1 MAKRL
6 TEESLNTEPK
16 FAIELDVETHKN
28 LIRYIILTNN
38 GLGRNE
44 FINSLIK
51 KELEG
56 KVLDNTFIHLFKT
69 KTPYY
74 FNKSELI
81 ENGIAEA
88 SKFLIDNDLEET
100 VVIESIPNNL
110 DEFSDIH
117 KSYCY
122 ENNKDLHAGVYIL
135 PNLDG
140 GDDNYLFF
148 KYDSK
153 NETVT
158 VMLVNDI
165 DIYFYGR
172 NQAVK
177 EKLLATA
184 EEIKTK
190 YANKDLCPNDI
201 MKNYSMYNYKM
212 YASKFKKTQMEEKG
226 HINYLVEGC
235 FFKNFK

>member
-16 FAIELDVETHKN
+16 FAIELDDETHKQ

-44 FINSLIK
+44 FINSLIADALK
-51 KELEG
+51 D
-56 KVLDNTFIHLFKT
+56 KVLDNTFIHVYKN

-74 FNKSELI
+74 FNKTELI
-81 ENGIAEA
+81 ENGVAEA
-88 SKFLIDNDLEET
+88 SKNLIDNDLEET
-100 VVIESIPNNL
+100 IVIESIPNNL
-110 DEFSDIH
+110 DEFNETH

-122 ENNKDLHAGVYIL
+122 NNDKDLHAGVYIL

-153 NETVT
+153 NESVT
-158 VMLVNDI
+158 VRLVNDI
-165 DIYFYGR
+165 DIYFYGK

-177 EKLLATA
+177 DKLIATN

-190 YANKDLCPNDI
+190 YQKGVLTIKDV
-201 MKNYSMYNYKM
+201 MKNYSMYSYGV
-212 YASKFKKTQMEEKG
+212 YTSKLNSKDIETKG
-226 HINYLVEGC
+226 HLNYFVEGC
-235 FFKNFK
+235 LFKNFK